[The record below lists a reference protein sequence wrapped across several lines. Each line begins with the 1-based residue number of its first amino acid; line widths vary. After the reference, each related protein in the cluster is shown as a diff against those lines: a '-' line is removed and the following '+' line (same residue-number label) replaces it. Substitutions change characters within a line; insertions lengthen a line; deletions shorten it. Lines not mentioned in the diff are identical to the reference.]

1 MSLAMVCEAY
11 EATENKSLS
20 PIMENIIYEG
30 TENTMNEI
38 LKGKRKK

>member
-1 MSLAMVCEAY
+1 MWAED
-11 EATENKSLS
+11 EKTENKTLT

-38 LKGKRKK
+38 LKGKVKK